1 MQKLLTIIVPT
12 YNMQDYLR
20 HCLDS
25 LIVSNEWLD
34 LLEVLVI
41 NDGSKDKSSEIGHE
55 FEMLYPNTFVVIDKE
70 NGNYGSCIN
79 QGLEIAT
86 GKYVK
91 VLDADDSFDTANFE
105 DYLRYLGSVD
115 VDMVLTPYTIVD
127 ETDSEQRL
135 ET

>member
-79 QGLEIAT
+79 KGLEIAT

-91 VLDADDSFDTANFE
+91 VLDSDAAEFDGFSRMESDGEHFTVDGE
-105 DYLRYLGSVD
+105 LRLYLPSRCAL
-115 VDMVLTPYTIVD
+115 VLIG
-127 ETDSEQRL
+127 E
-135 ET
+135 